1 MIDLRTA
8 LPRAWARQSLWLI
21 CLLPLSL
28 LYGLLTRLQRMLY
41 RLKIKKTY
49 QSPVPVMVIGNITVG
64 GSGKTP
70 LLIELVKYL
79 TQEQHLNVGVISRGY
94 GGNQTLFPRIVKS
107 NDFAKDV
114 GDEPLLIVQK
124 TGIALAVSANRQA
137 AIECL
142 LADAAE
148 KKHAL
153 DLILSDDGL
162 QHWALGRQLEWIVL
176 DVDRGLGSGW
186 LLPAGYLR
194 ESADRLKTA
203 TVIEHG
209 TQTSIKQTAIKQS
222 SSPYKMHLMPADLEP
237 LTPLSVHQSP
247 PRPPQRVHAVA
258 GIGNP
263 ARFFHSLRH
272 LGFDVIEHAF
282 ADHHPYQAGDVQFND
297 DLPMITTAKDA
308 QRLVGLIQTNV
319 WVLPVDAVLSP
330 ECYVLLCQ
338 QLTDLGVLNASR

>member
-41 RLKIKKTY
+41 CLKIKKTY

-70 LLIELVKYL
+70 LLIELVRYL
-79 TQEQHLNVGVISRGY
+79 SQEQHLNVGVISRGY
-94 GGNQTLFPRIVKS
+94 GGDQTLFPRIV
-107 NDFAKDV
+107 NATDFAKNV

-124 TGIALAVSANRQA
+124 TGVSLAVSANRQA

-142 LADAAE
+142 LAEAAH
-148 KKHAL
+148 KKKPL
-153 DLILSDDGL
+153 DIILSDDGL

-186 LLPAGYLR
+186 LLPAGFLR
-194 ESADRLKTA
+194 ESPDRLKTA

-209 TQTSIKQTAIKQS
+209 NNTPINQT
-222 SSPYKMHLMPADLEP
+222 SSPYKMHLVSGDLEP
-237 LTPLSVHQSP
+237 LASSAFHLLP
-247 PRPPQRVHAVA
+247 PQPPQRVHAVA

-263 ARFFHSLRH
+263 ARFFQSLRH

-282 ADHHPYQAGDVQFND
+282 ADHYPYQASDVQFKD
-297 DLPMITTAKDA
+297 DFPIITTAKDA
-308 QRLVGLIQTNV
+308 QRLTGLIQTNA
-319 WVLPVDAVLSP
+319 WVLPVEAALSP
-330 ECYVLLCQ
+330 ECYSLLYQ
-338 QLTDLGVLNASR
+338 QLSELGVLTANR